1 MTPPPPPPPP
11 PSRPAPAKRAAA
23 HSARLRAIVP
33 EACEALPYAAHFP
46 AGALAGVCRAD
57 GDVDDGGGGGGLRVV
72 AYEKSRRHVLV
83 AKVAEPSGGDGG
95 GGAGDGVDYVGSN
108 FRGDAAQWQPCQL
121 ALAAFDAQRRT
132 LDLLPLA
139 GDKVMR
145 MEPRV
150 RGVDYG
156 DRALDDVG
164 PQDEAEARGRG
175 QRGGHPLP
183 QAPHA
188 HQLLWLQ
195 QEQAPGLC
203 RASSVQAEAL
213 ERAKVPGEAIAA
225 PQAVGGFLQEAV
237 QAEGLLT
244 RVQAEEALNAKLVRN
259 IPPHDLQATSP
270 EDAYPLHQLIP
281 HHIWD
286 GLKVVGLVAAAHK
299 PEKAERFRRLGTYP
313 PYLLDR
319 VHRLKGEDAGTLDRQ
334 ARLLMYLSHLIRFY
348 NAPTYLKLESSDSLS
363 GASLDALSAM
373 VHVPS
378 SVLDF
383 LIAQFTERADQHGAQ
398 AALRRPKEKSHL
410 LLCHILVVALK
421 ADLFVVDPAD
431 IAPEVKMIPKE
442 LIPFFKEVGCTV
454 EKVRRAALSG
464 NGNIQS
470 EKGLYR
476 AVMAVPLQFPK
487 LTSKRRRK

>member
-1 MTPPPPPPPP
+1 MTPPPPPP
-11 PSRPAPAKRAAA
+11 
-23 HSARLRAIVP
+23 P

-46 AGALAGVCRAD
+46 AGALAGVCRTD
-57 GDVDDGGGGGGLRVV
+57 GGVDDGGGGGGLRVV
-72 AYEKSRRHVLV
+72 AYEKARRHVLV
-83 AKVAEPSGGDGG
+83 AKAAEPSGGGG

-164 PQDEAEARGRG
+164 PQDEAEAEAEANEAATRYLKRRMLTDSFG
-175 QRGGHPLP
+175 
-183 QAPHA
+183 
-188 HQLLWLQ
+188 
-195 QEQAPGLC
+195 
-203 RASSVQAEAL
+203 SSKSKRQAEAL

-225 PQAVGGFLQEAV
+225 PQAVGGLLQEAV

-270 EDAYPLHQLIP
+270 EDAYPLQQLIP

-319 VHRLKGEDAGTLDRQ
+319 VHRLKGEDTGTLDRQ
-334 ARLLMYLSHLIRFY
+334 ARLLIYLSHLIRFH

-383 LIAQFTERADQHGAQ
+383 LISQFTERADQHGAQ

-431 IAPEVKMIPKE
+431 IAPEVKMTPKE

-464 NGNIQS
+464 DGNVQS